1 MAIRVREP
9 GLLST
14 VQDTGRFGEYALGMP
29 PSGAMDVFS
38 YQVGN
43 YLVGNAEGAAGLE
56 ITYFGPELEF
66 TEAALIALTGAEMP
80 PKINGEEA
88 PRWEALEVAEGDVL
102 TFDYLRNGARSY
114 LAVAGG
120 IEVPL
125 FMHSR
130 STYTLIGLGGHEGR
144 ALQEGDELETGESQD
159 GESPN
164 GGERVG
170 KRVDEEHIPTYSSE
184 TELRVIIGLASY
196 RITEESMEE
205 FLSTTWS
212 VTPDADRVGYRYR
225 GGELKFVEREQPA
238 GAGSDP
244 ANVVDFGY
252 PIGSIQV
259 PGGVEPIVLMNDAV
273 TGGGYA
279 TIGTVI
285 SADRDRLAQ
294 TKTNDK
300 TRFRSVELEE
310 ALEARKQRRQQ
321 MEEITACAGIP
332 LGFSG
337 RKTFSKLAERAESG
351 SRRLKRLKAAD
362 RRARRRE
369 GRRHESRSKL
379 RHGGKLWAL
388 EDGLRRGDDAIHLLG
403 QRRGRLPRRRSA
415 RHAQD
420 RRAGQGARGGGRHPL
435 WV

>member
-1 MAIRVREP
+1 MAIRVKSP
-9 GLLST
+9 GLLTT
-14 VQDTGRFGEYALGMP
+14 VQDTGRFGEYAIGMP

-43 YLVGNAEGAAGLE
+43 YLVGNEEGVAGLE
-56 ITYFGPELEF
+56 ITYFGPQLEF
-66 TEAALIALTGAEMP
+66 TEDAVIAVTGAEMP

-88 PRWEALEVAEGDVL
+88 ATWEALQVKEGDVL
-102 TFDYLRNGARSY
+102 SFDYLKNGARSY

-120 IEVPL
+120 IDAPV

-144 ALQEGDELETGESQD
+144 ALQEGDELALGE
-159 GESPN
+159 N
-164 GGERVG
+164 GDRSDRVG
-170 KRVDEEHIPTYSSE
+170 KRVDDDHIPAYSKE

-196 RITEESMEE
+196 RLTEESMEE
-205 FLSTTWS
+205 FLGTTWT
-212 VTPDADRVGYRYR
+212 VTPDADRVGYRYK

-238 GAGSDP
+238 GAGADQ

-285 SADRDRLAQ
+285 SADRDKLAQ

-300 TRFRSVELEE
+300 TRFRSVDLDE
-310 ALEARKQRRQQ
+310 ALEAREQRRKQ
-321 MEEITACAGIP
+321 MEEI
-332 LGFSG
+332 
-337 RKTFSKLAERAESG
+337 KQ
-351 SRRLKRLKAAD
+351 
-362 RRARRRE
+362 
-369 GRRHESRSKL
+369 
-379 RHGGKLWAL
+379 AL
-388 EDGLRRGDDAIHLLG
+388 E
-403 QRRGRLPRRRSA
+403 
-415 RHAQD
+415 
-420 RRAGQGARGGGRHPL
+420 
-435 WV
+435 

>member
-1 MAIRVREP
+1 MAIKVRQP
-9 GLLST
+9 GLLTT

-43 YLVGNAEGAAGLE
+43 YLVGNEEGAAGLE

-66 TEAALIALTGAEMP
+66 TEGAVIAVTGAEMP
-80 PKINGEEA
+80 PKLNGEEA
-88 PRWEALEVAEGDVL
+88 PTWEALEVGEGDVL
-102 TFDYLRNGARSY
+102 SFDYLKNGARSY

-120 IEVPL
+120 IDVPV

-144 ALQEGDELETGESQD
+144 ALQEGDELAIGNAANAS
-159 GESPN
+159 G
-164 GGERVG
+164 RVG
-170 KRVDEEHIPTYSSE
+170 KKVADDHVPVYSRE

-196 RITEESMEE
+196 RLTEESMDE
-205 FLSTTWS
+205 FLTTTWT

-285 SADRDRLAQ
+285 SADRDKLAQ

-300 TRFRSVELEE
+300 TKFRSVDLDE
-310 ALEARKQRRQQ
+310 ALEARKHRRRQ
-321 MEEITACAGIP
+321 MEEI
-332 LGFSG
+332 
-337 RKTFSKLAERAESG
+337 KG
-351 SRRLKRLKAAD
+351 SLT
-362 RRARRRE
+362 
-369 GRRHESRSKL
+369 
-379 RHGGKLWAL
+379 
-388 EDGLRRGDDAIHLLG
+388 
-403 QRRGRLPRRRSA
+403 
-415 RHAQD
+415 
-420 RRAGQGARGGGRHPL
+420 
-435 WV
+435 

>member
-1 MAIRVREP
+1 MTIRVRQP
-9 GLLST
+9 GLLTT

-38 YQVGN
+38 FQVGN
-43 YLVGNAEGAAGLE
+43 YLVGNEDGAAGLE

-66 TEAALIALTGAEMP
+66 TEDAVIAITGAEMP

-88 PRWEALEVAEGDVL
+88 PTWETLRVEEGDVL
-102 TFDYLRNGARSY
+102 SFDYLKNGARAY

-120 IEVPL
+120 IDVPV

-144 ALQEGDELETGESQD
+144 ALQEGDELGVGEAPRHVEGQ
-159 GESPN
+159 
-164 GGERVG
+164 VG
-170 KRVDEEHIPTYSSE
+170 KRVDDDHIPAYSKE
-184 TELRVIIGLASY
+184 TELRAILGLASY
-196 RITEESMEE
+196 RITEESMDE
-205 FLSTTWS
+205 FLSIQWT

-238 GAGSDP
+238 GAGADP

-252 PIGSIQV
+252 PVGSIQV

-285 SADRDRLAQ
+285 SADRDKLAQ

-300 TRFRSVELEE
+300 TRFRSVDLDE
-310 ALEARKQRRQQ
+310 ALKARGERREQ
-321 MEEITACAGIP
+321 MAGI
-332 LGFSG
+332 
-337 RKTFSKLAERAESG
+337 RK
-351 SRRLKRLKAAD
+351 
-362 RRARRRE
+362 
-369 GRRHESRSKL
+369 
-379 RHGGKLWAL
+379 AL
-388 EDGLRRGDDAIHLLG
+388 
-403 QRRGRLPRRRSA
+403 S
-415 RHAQD
+415 
-420 RRAGQGARGGGRHPL
+420 
-435 WV
+435 

>member
-1 MAIRVREP
+1 MAIKVKSP
-9 GLLST
+9 GLLTT
-14 VQDTGRFGEYALGMP
+14 VQDTGRFGEYDIGMP

-38 YQVGN
+38 YGVGN
-43 YLVGNAEGAAGLE
+43 HLVGNEDGAAGLE

-66 TEAALIALTGAEMP
+66 TEDAVIAVTGAEMP

-88 PRWEALEVAEGDVL
+88 PTWETLRVREGDVL
-102 TFDYLRNGARSY
+102 SFDYLKNGARSY

-120 IEVPL
+120 VDVPV

-144 ALQEGDELETGESQD
+144 ALKEGDELQLGNARNGEAQVGRRVQD
-159 GESPN
+159 
-164 GGERVG
+164 
-170 KRVDEEHIPTYSSE
+170 DHIPRYTKE
-184 TELRVIIGLASY
+184 TELRVTIGLASY
-196 RITEESMEE
+196 RLTEESMQE
-205 FLSTTWS
+205 FLNVEWT

-225 GGELKFVEREQPA
+225 GGELGFVEREQPA

-294 TKTNDK
+294 SKTNDK
-300 TRFRSVELEE
+300 TRFRSIELEE
-310 ALEARKQRRQQ
+310 ALAAREDRRK
-321 MEEITACAGIP
+321 
-332 LGFSG
+332 
-337 RKTFSKLAERAESG
+337 RLAEIR
-351 SRRLKRLKAAD
+351 D
-362 RRARRRE
+362 
-369 GRRHESRSKL
+369 
-379 RHGGKLWAL
+379 AL
-388 EDGLRRGDDAIHLLG
+388 A
-403 QRRGRLPRRRSA
+403 
-415 RHAQD
+415 
-420 RRAGQGARGGGRHPL
+420 
-435 WV
+435 

>member
-1 MAIRVREP
+1 MAIRVESP
-9 GLLST
+9 GLLTT
-14 VQDTGRFGEYALGMP
+14 VQDTGRFGEYAIGMP

-43 YLVGNAEGAAGLE
+43 YLVGNGDGAAGLE
-56 ITYFGPELEF
+56 VTYFGPELEF
-66 TEAALIALTGAEMP
+66 TEDAVIAVTGAEMP

-88 PRWEALEVAEGDVL
+88 PTWETLRVKEGDVL
-102 TFDYLRNGARSY
+102 SFDYLKNGARSY

-120 IEVPL
+120 IDVPV

-144 ALQEGDELETGESQD
+144 ALQAGDELQLGEAAN
-159 GESPN
+159 GEAQI
-164 GGERVG
+164 G
-170 KRVDEEHIPTYSSE
+170 KKVDAGNIPTYTKE

-196 RITEESMEE
+196 RLTQESMDE
-205 FLSTTWS
+205 FLNVEWT

-225 GGELKFVEREQPA
+225 GGELGFVEREQPA

-294 TKTNDK
+294 SKTNDK
-300 TRFRSVELEE
+300 TRFRSIELEE
-310 ALEARKQRRQQ
+310 ALKAREDRR
-321 MEEITACAGIP
+321 
-332 LGFSG
+332 
-337 RKTFSKLAERAESG
+337 
-351 SRRLKRLKAAD
+351 RRLSEIKD
-362 RRARRRE
+362 
-369 GRRHESRSKL
+369 
-379 RHGGKLWAL
+379 AL
-388 EDGLRRGDDAIHLLG
+388 G
-403 QRRGRLPRRRSA
+403 
-415 RHAQD
+415 
-420 RRAGQGARGGGRHPL
+420 
-435 WV
+435 

>member
-1 MAIRVREP
+1 MAIRVKSP
-9 GLLST
+9 GLLTT
-14 VQDTGRFGEYALGMP
+14 VQDTGRFGEYAIGMP

-43 YLVGNAEGAAGLE
+43 YLVGNEDGAAGLE

-66 TEAALIALTGAEMP
+66 TEDAIVAVTGAEMP
-80 PKINGEEA
+80 PKVNGEEA
-88 PRWEALEVAEGDVL
+88 PTWETLQVREGDVL
-102 TFDYLRNGARSY
+102 SFDYLKNGARSY

-120 IEVPL
+120 IDAPV

-144 ALQEGDELETGESQD
+144 ALQEGDELRLGEARNGETQI
-159 GESPN
+159 
-164 GGERVG
+164 G
-170 KRVDEEHIPTYSSE
+170 KRVEDRLVPTYTKE

-196 RITEESMEE
+196 RLTEESMEE
-205 FLSTTWS
+205 FLNVEWT

-225 GGELKFVEREQPA
+225 GGELGFVEREQPA

-294 TKTNDK
+294 SKTNDK

-310 ALEARKQRRQQ
+310 ALEAREDRRK
-321 MEEITACAGIP
+321 I
-332 LGFSG
+332 
-337 RKTFSKLAERAESG
+337 LAEI
-351 SRRLKRLKAAD
+351 KD
-362 RRARRRE
+362 
-369 GRRHESRSKL
+369 
-379 RHGGKLWAL
+379 AL
-388 EDGLRRGDDAIHLLG
+388 T
-403 QRRGRLPRRRSA
+403 
-415 RHAQD
+415 
-420 RRAGQGARGGGRHPL
+420 
-435 WV
+435 

>member
-1 MAIRVREP
+1 MAIRVQSP
-9 GLLST
+9 GLLTT
-14 VQDTGRFGEYALGMP
+14 VQDTGRLGEYAIGMP

-43 YLVGNAEGAAGLE
+43 YIVGNEEGAAGLE
-56 ITYFGPELEF
+56 MTYLGPELEF
-66 TEAALIALTGAEMP
+66 TEDAVIAITGAEMP

-88 PRWEALEVAEGDVL
+88 PTWEVVAVGAGDVL
-102 TFDYLRNGARSY
+102 SFDYLGSGARSY

-120 IEVPL
+120 IDVPI

-130 STYTLIGLGGHEGR
+130 STYTLIGLGGLEGR
-144 ALQEGDELETGESQD
+144 ALQEGDELEVGE
-159 GESPN
+159 GEDRSD
-164 GGERVG
+164 RVG
-170 KRVDEEHIPTYSSE
+170 MAVDEDHVPTYSKE

-196 RITEESMEE
+196 RLTEESMEE
-205 FLSTTWS
+205 FLNTTWT
-212 VTPDADRVGYRYR
+212 VTPDADRVGYRYK

-238 GAGSDP
+238 GAGADP

-300 TRFRSVELEE
+300 TRFRSVDLDE
-310 ALEARKQRRQQ
+310 ALEAREERRKQMLQIQQ
-321 MEEITACAGIP
+321 
-332 LGFSG
+332 
-337 RKTFSKLAERAESG
+337 
-351 SRRLKRLKAAD
+351 
-362 RRARRRE
+362 
-369 GRRHESRSKL
+369 
-379 RHGGKLWAL
+379 AL
-388 EDGLRRGDDAIHLLG
+388 
-403 QRRGRLPRRRSA
+403 S
-415 RHAQD
+415 
-420 RRAGQGARGGGRHPL
+420 
-435 WV
+435 

>member
-1 MAIRVREP
+1 MAIRVKSP
-9 GLLST
+9 GLLTT
-14 VQDTGRFGEYALGMP
+14 VQDTGRFGEYAIGMP

-43 YLVGNAEGAAGLE
+43 YLVGNEEGAAGLE

-66 TEAALIALTGAEMP
+66 TEDAVIAVTGAEMP

-88 PRWEALEVAEGDVL
+88 ATWEALQVREGDIL
-102 TFDYLRNGARSY
+102 SFDYLKNGARSY

-120 IEVPL
+120 IDAPV

-144 ALQEGDELETGESQD
+144 ALQEGDELALGED
-159 GESPN
+159 GDRSD
-164 GGERVG
+164 RVG
-170 KRVDEEHIPTYSSE
+170 RRVDDDHIPAYSKE

-196 RITEESMEE
+196 RLTEESMEE
-205 FLSTTWS
+205 FLGTTWT
-212 VTPDADRVGYRYR
+212 VTPDADRVGYRYK

-238 GAGSDP
+238 GAGADQ

-285 SADRDRLAQ
+285 SADRDKLAQ

-300 TRFRSVELEE
+300 TRFRSVDLDE
-310 ALEARKQRRQQ
+310 ALEARGQRRKQ
-321 MEEITACAGIP
+321 MEEI
-332 LGFSG
+332 
-337 RKTFSKLAERAESG
+337 KQ
-351 SRRLKRLKAAD
+351 
-362 RRARRRE
+362 
-369 GRRHESRSKL
+369 
-379 RHGGKLWAL
+379 AL
-388 EDGLRRGDDAIHLLG
+388 E
-403 QRRGRLPRRRSA
+403 
-415 RHAQD
+415 
-420 RRAGQGARGGGRHPL
+420 
-435 WV
+435 

>member
-1 MAIRVREP
+1 MAIKVKQP
-9 GLLST
+9 GLLTT
-14 VQDTGRFGEYALGMP
+14 VQDTGRFGEYAIGMP

-43 YLVGNAEGAAGLE
+43 YLVGNEEGAAGLE

-66 TEAALIALTGAEMP
+66 TEDTVIAITGAEMP

-88 PRWEALEVAEGDVL
+88 PTWETLRVEEGDVL
-102 TFDYLRNGARSY
+102 SFDYLKNGARSY

-120 IEVPL
+120 IDVPV

-144 ALQEGDELETGESQD
+144 ALQEGDELKVGEAPENAD
-159 GESPN
+159 VL
-164 GGERVG
+164 VG
-170 KRVDEEHIPTYSSE
+170 KRVDDDHIPAYSKE

-196 RITEESMEE
+196 RLTEESMEE
-205 FLSTTWS
+205 FLTVEWT
-212 VTPDADRVGYRYR
+212 VTPDADRVGYRYK
-225 GGELKFVEREQPA
+225 GGELTFVEREQPA

-285 SADRDRLAQ
+285 SADRDKLAQ

-300 TRFRSVELEE
+300 TRFRSVDLDE
-310 ALEARKQRRQQ
+310 ALKAREERRQQ
-321 MEEITACAGIP
+321 MAEI
-332 LGFSG
+332 
-337 RKTFSKLAERAESG
+337 RQ
-351 SRRLKRLKAAD
+351 
-362 RRARRRE
+362 
-369 GRRHESRSKL
+369 
-379 RHGGKLWAL
+379 AL
-388 EDGLRRGDDAIHLLG
+388 
-403 QRRGRLPRRRSA
+403 S
-415 RHAQD
+415 
-420 RRAGQGARGGGRHPL
+420 
-435 WV
+435 

>member
-1 MAIRVREP
+1 MAIRVKSS
-9 GLLST
+9 GLLTT
-14 VQDTGRFGEYALGMP
+14 VQDTGRFGEYAIGMP

-38 YQVGN
+38 HEVGN
-43 YLVGNAEGAAGLE
+43 YLVGNEDGTAGLE

-66 TEAALIALTGAEMP
+66 TEDAVVAVTGAEMP

-88 PRWEALEVAEGDVL
+88 PTWETLQAREGDVL
-102 TFDYLRNGARSY
+102 SFDYLKNGARSY

-120 IEVPL
+120 IDVPV

-144 ALQEGDELETGESQD
+144 ALKEGDELSLGEARN
-159 GESPN
+159 GEAQI
-164 GGERVG
+164 G
-170 KRVDEEHIPTYSSE
+170 KRVEDDHIPRYTKE

-196 RITEESMEE
+196 RLTEESMKE
-205 FLSTTWS
+205 FLNVEWT
-212 VTPDADRVGYRYR
+212 VTPDADRVVYRYR
-225 GGELKFVEREQPA
+225 GGELGFVEREQPA

-294 TKTNDK
+294 SKTNDK
-300 TRFRSVELEE
+300 TRFRSIELEE
-310 ALEARKQRRQQ
+310 ALAAREDRR
-321 MEEITACAGIP
+321 
-332 LGFSG
+332 
-337 RKTFSKLAERAESG
+337 RRLAEIR
-351 SRRLKRLKAAD
+351 D
-362 RRARRRE
+362 
-369 GRRHESRSKL
+369 
-379 RHGGKLWAL
+379 AL
-388 EDGLRRGDDAIHLLG
+388 G
-403 QRRGRLPRRRSA
+403 
-415 RHAQD
+415 
-420 RRAGQGARGGGRHPL
+420 
-435 WV
+435 

>member
-1 MAIRVREP
+1 MAIRVRQP

-43 YLVGNAEGAAGLE
+43 YLVGNEEGAAGLE

-66 TEAALIALTGAEMP
+66 TEAAVIALTGAEMP

-102 TFDYLRNGARSY
+102 SFEYLKSGARTY

-120 IEVPL
+120 IDVPL

-130 STYTLIGLGGHEGR
+130 STYTLIGLGGYEGR
-144 ALQEGDELETGESQD
+144 ALQEGDELEVGQ
-159 GESPN
+159 SPN
-164 GGERVG
+164 SGSGERVG
-170 KRVDEEHIPTYSSE
+170 KRVDEEHIPTYSSEE

-196 RITEESMEE
+196 RITEESMEQ
-205 FLSTTWS
+205 FLTTTWT

-225 GGELKFVEREQPA
+225 GGELEFVEREQPA

-310 ALEARKQRRQQ
+310 ALEARKQRREQ
-321 MEEITACAGIP
+321 MAEI
-332 LGFSG
+332 
-337 RKTFSKLAERAESG
+337 RQ
-351 SRRLKRLKAAD
+351 
-362 RRARRRE
+362 
-369 GRRHESRSKL
+369 
-379 RHGGKLWAL
+379 AL
-388 EDGLRRGDDAIHLLG
+388 
-403 QRRGRLPRRRSA
+403 S
-415 RHAQD
+415 
-420 RRAGQGARGGGRHPL
+420 
-435 WV
+435 